1 MDWYLKVLK
10 NYFGFSGRARRKEYW
25 MFGLISAVISIA
37 LAIVD
42 AVVSSGGESGIGVL
56 GLLYSFAVLIPSLG
70 VSVRRLHDT
79 NRSGWWLLIG
89 LVPLLGAIVLLVFV
103 LTEGTHGANNYGAD
117 PKAEVGGMPALA

>member
-42 AVVSSGGESGIGVL
+42 AVVSSGGESGICVL
-56 GLLYSFAVLIPSLG
+56 GLLYSIAVLIPSLG

-89 LVPLLGAIVLLVFV
+89 LVPLLGAIALLVFV
-103 LTEGTHGANNYGAD
+103 LTEGTRGDNTYGPD